1 MAVRRH
7 DTFVMKS
14 RALCERVC
22 ASPAVSLYLP
32 PPPPPPPPTC
42 SFVAPCSF
50 PPGGGAALQPPRII
64 ETKSLSVVFNSP
76 LRSERGMRPN
86 GSLCFP
92 LFLRRGL
99 VVGGGVDERVI
110 YKRIK
115 DEKLFSSLHSSAN
128 SLLLSPRRAL
138 IGPPN
143 TPPPP
148 RGMNI

>member
-1 MAVRRH
+1 M
-7 DTFVMKS
+7 FP
-14 RALCERVC
+14 ALSAAGV
-22 ASPAVSLYLP
+22 
-32 PPPPPPPPTC
+32 
-42 SFVAPCSF
+42 
-50 PPGGGAALQPPRII
+50 GGR
-64 ETKSLSVVFNSP
+64 
-76 LRSERGMRPN
+76 
-86 GSLCFP
+86 
-92 LFLRRGL
+92 
-99 VVGGGVDERVI
+99 GGVDERVI